1 MADGQTTTI
10 SSGEF
15 YCSSCNSRQSY
26 DLNVEMR
33 EGGGFLS
40 KLFGPK
46 EKTRTVVCQNC
57 GSNFLP
63 AVLQTAGP
71 SEDKEYLKGI
81 RRVAIQMMAI
91 DGSIDDE
98 EVTAIQEMYTHLTG
112 LDLDDA
118 SIRREAERVSQRTDD
133 DLMQFLGDLKMD
145 DKGRQLILKTAHWV
159 VTSDDRFDEEEAT
172 LIYKVG
178 GALGVS
184 AADVRLMMDRMQLSG

>member
-46 EKTRTVVCQNC
+46 EKTRTVVCRNC

-63 AVLQTAGP
+63 AVLQKTTG
-71 SEDKEYLKGI
+71 SEDQEYLKGI

-98 EVTAIQEMYTHLTG
+98 EVVAIQEMYTHLTG

-133 DLMQFLGDLKMD
+133 DLMEFLGGLKMN

-172 LIYKVG
+172 LSYKVG
-178 GALGVS
+178 GALGVA
-184 AADVRLMMDRMQLSG
+184 AADGRLMMDRMQLSG